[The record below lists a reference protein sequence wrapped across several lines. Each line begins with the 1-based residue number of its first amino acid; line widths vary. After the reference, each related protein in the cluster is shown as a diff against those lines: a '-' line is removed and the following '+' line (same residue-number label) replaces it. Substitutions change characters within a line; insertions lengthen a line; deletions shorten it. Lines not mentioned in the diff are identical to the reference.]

1 MRGTRGCYLWRGHGD
16 SFLKGSKDE
25 DRFPKKKKKF
35 NEFMRYKEITH
46 DETVV
51 EVLEEGIIIAQPP
64 LDEIP

>member
-1 MRGTRGCYLWRGHGD
+1 M
-16 SFLKGSKDE
+16 
-25 DRFPKKKKKF
+25 KKKF

-51 EVLEEGIIIAQPP
+51 VEVLEEGIIIAQPP